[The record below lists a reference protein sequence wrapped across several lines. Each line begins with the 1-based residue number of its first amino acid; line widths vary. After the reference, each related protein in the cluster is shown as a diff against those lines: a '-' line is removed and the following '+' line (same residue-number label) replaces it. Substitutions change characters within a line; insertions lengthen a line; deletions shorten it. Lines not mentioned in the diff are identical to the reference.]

1 MTIQKSRLL
10 AVVLVLSTMGCG
22 EYSDAQLN
30 LKQTLP
36 GMWITSRIEVTIN
49 SLNGTDTTIVEKVE
63 ENTWRNRFFVHPP
76 EYYFGSDNKYRRVH
90 RSLAD
95 TLISNARGLWNTFGD
110 TLMLIEPDATYQY
123 VVSKENEQIIFKT
136 MVDWDGDG
144 QTDDEFSSWQRLLRK
159 MK

>member
-1 MTIQKSRLL
+1 MTINKSLLL
-10 AVVLVLSTMGCG
+10 AAILVLSAQSCG
-22 EYSDAQLN
+22 ESSAARLN
-30 LKQTLP
+30 LKQALP
-36 GMWITSRIEVTIN
+36 GMWITAKIEVTIHG
-49 SLNGTDTTIVEKVE
+49 LNGTDSTVVEKVE
-63 ENTWRNRFFVHPP
+63 ESTWRNRFFVHPP

-123 VVSKENEQIIFKT
+123 IVTKENEQIVFKT

-144 QTDDEFSSWQRLLRK
+144 QTDDEFTSWQRLLRK

>member
-1 MTIQKSRLL
+1 MTIKKSLLL
-10 AVVLVLSTMGCG
+10 AAVLFISTLGCG

-30 LKQTLP
+30 LKQALP
-36 GMWITSRIEVTIN
+36 GMWITSKIEVTIHG
-49 SLNGTDTTIVEKVE
+49 LNGTDSTLVEKVE
-63 ENTWRNRFFVHPP
+63 ESTWRNRFFVHPP
-76 EYYFGSDNKYRRVH
+76 EYYFGSDNKYQRVH

-95 TLISNARGLWNTFGD
+95 TLIRNARGLWNTFGD

-123 VVSKENEQIIFKT
+123 VVSKEKEQIVFKT

-144 QTDDEFSSWQRLLRK
+144 QNDDEFTSWQRLLRK

>member
-1 MTIQKSRLL
+1 MIINKSLFL
-10 AVVLVLSTMGCG
+10 AVILILAAFSCG
-22 EYSDAQLN
+22 ERSDTQLN
-30 LKQTLP
+30 LKETLP
-36 GMWITSRIEVTIN
+36 GMWITSKIEVTIN
-49 SLNGTDTTIVEKVE
+49 GLNGTDSTLVEKVE
-63 ENTWRNRFFVHPP
+63 ESTWRNRFFVHPP
-76 EYYFGSDNKYRRVH
+76 EYFFGSDNKYRRVH

-123 VVSKENEQIIFKT
+123 IVSKENDQVVFKT

-144 QTDDEFSSWQRLLRK
+144 ETDDQFISWQRLLRK

>member
-1 MTIQKSRLL
+1 MTINKSLFL
-10 AVVLVLSTMGCG
+10 AVILILAAFSCG
-22 EYSDAQLN
+22 ERSDTQLN
-30 LKQTLP
+30 LKETLP
-36 GMWITSRIEVTIN
+36 GMWITSKIEVTIN
-49 SLNGTDTTIVEKVE
+49 GLNGTDSTLVEKVE
-63 ENTWRNRFFVHPP
+63 ESTWRNRFFVHPP
-76 EYYFGSDNKYRRVH
+76 EYFFGSDNKYRRVH

-123 VVSKENEQIIFKT
+123 IVSKENDQVVFKT

-144 QTDDEFSSWQRLLRK
+144 ETDDQFISWQRLLRK